1 MNVNNTIRLG
11 NEYSLTGLSTVNY
24 KIYYYD
30 YMTSYQGVRKLLYVG
45 KAYNFKNAS
54 TIDIYVNDIIKN
66 IPRTSGFYDIK
77 VMPYGNDIL
86 PLNLYAKLEVV
97 YGPANTIKTQ
107 MIYLDATKSYYD
119 GQLIDDATPG
129 DVVYLNN
136 RFNTLNKLHNGTQS
150 SPEFRQLAFT
160 VCGTFDD
167 VDKIIGI
174 KYNYTDNTSDTLS
187 LGTFDYANTMIAL
200 FTFTEEY
207 LFDNNPQPTKTIKSL
222 DFVYDVTEIQEAQVV
237 KIFNLTN
244 EPCEH
249 DVLSFE
255 NRNGSISYLQL
266 KGNTI
271 YSESIQ
277 RYMKIDMFDKET
289 VFASL
294 VDESITINT
303 GWLTDAEAKALE
315 DLYVSKKIFLF
326 DATLGKYLAVNLDES
341 EYKLRQFKHERSLKN
356 YTIKLKLQQK
366 EVL

>member
-1 MNVNNTIRLG
+1 MNKNNTIRLG

-24 KIYYYD
+24 KIYYWD
-30 YMTSYQGVRKLLYVG
+30 YKTLNQGERKLLYVG
-45 KAYNFKNAS
+45 KAYNFNNAS

-66 IPRTSGFYDIK
+66 IPRTSGFYNIK
-77 VMPYGNDIL
+77 TMPSGFDIL
-86 PLNLYAKLEVV
+86 PLNMYAKLEVV
-97 YGPANTIKTQ
+97 YGPANTPKTQ
-107 MIYLDATKSYYD
+107 MIYLDATKSYYE

-129 DVVYLNN
+129 DVVYLDNK
-136 RFNTLNKLHNGTQS
+136 FNTLNKLHNDT
-150 SPEFRQLAFT
+150 FKQLAFT

-167 VDKIIGI
+167 VDKVIGI
-174 KYNYTDNTSDTLS
+174 KYNYIDGTSHILT

-200 FTFTEEY
+200 FTFSEEF
-207 LFDNNPQPTKTIKSL
+207 LFDNDLKPPVVPFRKTVKSL
-222 DFVYDVTEIQEAQVV
+222 DFVYDVTRIQETQIVNV
-237 KIFNLTN
+237 FNFTN
-244 EPCEH
+244 EDCEH

-271 YSESIQ
+271 YSEAIKH
-277 RYMKIDMFDKET
+277 YMKIDMFDKET

-303 GWLTDAEAKALE
+303 GWLTDAEVKALE
-315 DLYVSKKIFLF
+315 DLYVSKKIFLY
-326 DATLGKYLAVNLDES
+326 DATLGLYLAVNLDEGN
-341 EYKLRQFKHERSLKN
+341 YKQRKFKHERSLKN

>member
-1 MNVNNTIRLG
+1 MNKNNKIPLG
-11 NEYSLTGLSTVNY
+11 NAYPLTGLSTVNY

-30 YMTSYQGVRKLLYVG
+30 YSTSVQGERKLLYVG
-45 KAYNFKNAS
+45 KAYNFNNAS

-66 IPRTSGFYDIK
+66 IPRTSGFYNIK
-77 VMPYGNDIL
+77 VMPGEFDIL

-97 YGPANTIKTQ
+97 YGPANTTFTQ
-107 MIYLDATKSYYD
+107 TIYLDNTKSYYD
-119 GQLIDDATPG
+119 EQLLDAGTPG
-129 DVVYLNN
+129 EVAYLDNK
-136 RFNTLNKLHNGTQS
+136 FNTINKLHNGT
-150 SPEFRQLAFT
+150 FRQLAFT
-160 VCGTFDD
+160 IWGAFDD
-167 VDKIIGI
+167 VDKVIGI
-174 KYNYTDNTSDTLS
+174 KYNYTDNTSATLS
-187 LGTFDYANTMIAL
+187 LGLFDYANTMAVL
-200 FTFTEEY
+200 FTFTENY
-207 LFDNNPQPTKTIKSL
+207 LFDNNPQPSKTIKSL
-222 DFVYDVTEIQEAQVV
+222 DFVYDVTEIQEAHVV
-237 KIFNLTN
+237 NIFKFTN

-249 DVLSFE
+249 NVLSFE

-341 EYKLRQFKHERSLKN
+341 EYRQRQFKHERSLKN

>member
-1 MNVNNTIRLG
+1 MNKNNTIRLG
-11 NEYSLTGLSTVNY
+11 NEYSLTGLSSVNY
-24 KIYYYD
+24 TIYYYD
-30 YMTSYQGVRKLLYVG
+30 YETSYQGKKTLLYVG
-45 KAYNFKNAS
+45 KAYNFNNKS

-66 IPRTSGFYDIK
+66 IPRTSGFYNIK
-77 VMPYGNDIL
+77 VMPSGFDIL

-97 YGPANTIKTQ
+97 YGPVNTTFTQ
-107 MIYLDATKSYYD
+107 MIYLDNTKSYYD
-119 GQLIDDATPG
+119 EQLLDAGTPG
-129 DVVYLNN
+129 EVVYLDNK
-136 RFNTLNKLHNGTQS
+136 FNTINKLHNGT
-150 SPEFRQLAFT
+150 FRQLAFT
-160 VCGTFDD
+160 IWGAFDD
-167 VDKIIGI
+167 VDKVIGI
-174 KYNYTDNTSDTLS
+174 KYNYTDNTSATLS
-187 LGTFDYANTMIAL
+187 LGLSDWANTMVVL
-200 FTFTEEY
+200 FTFTENY
-207 LFDNNPQPTKTIKSL
+207 LFDNNPQPTKTVKSL
-222 DFVYDVTEIQEAQVV
+222 DFVYDVTGIEEVQVFN
-237 KIFNLTN
+237 IFNLTN
-244 EPCEH
+244 EDCAH
-249 DVLSFE
+249 NVLSFE

-326 DATLGKYLAVNLDES
+326 DATLGKYLAVNLDEGD
-341 EYKLRQFKHERSLKN
+341 YTKRTFKNERNLKN

>member
-1 MNVNNTIRLG
+1 MNKNNKITLG
-11 NEYSLTGLSTVNY
+11 NAYPLTGLSTVNY

-30 YMTSYQGVRKLLYVG
+30 YETSVQGEKTLLYVG
-45 KAYNFKNAS
+45 KAYNFNNKS

-77 VMPYGNDIL
+77 VMPSEFDIL

-97 YGPANTIKTQ
+97 YGPANTTFAQ
-107 MIYLDATKSYYD
+107 MIYLDNTKSYYD
-119 GQLIDDATPG
+119 EQLLDAGTPG
-129 DVVYLNN
+129 EVVYLDNK
-136 RFNTLNKLHNGTQS
+136 FNTINKLHNGT
-150 SPEFRQLAFT
+150 FRQLAFT
-160 VCGTFDD
+160 IWGAFDD
-167 VDKIIGI
+167 VDKVIGI
-174 KYNYTDNTSDTLS
+174 KYNYTDNTSATLS
-187 LGTFDYANTMIAL
+187 LGMFEYANTMVVL
-200 FTFTEEY
+200 FTFTENY

-222 DFVYDVTEIQEAQVV
+222 NFVYDVTGIEEVQVFN
-237 KIFNLTN
+237 IFNLTN
-244 EPCEH
+244 ESCEH

-277 RYMKIDMFDKET
+277 HYMKIDMFDRET

-326 DATLGKYLAVNLDES
+326 DATLGKYLAVNIDEGD
-341 EYKLRQFKHERSLKN
+341 YTKRTFKNERSLKN

>member
-1 MNVNNTIRLG
+1 MNKNNTITLG
-11 NEYSLTGLSTVNY
+11 SALNPLTGLSTVDY
-24 KIYYYD
+24 KIYYYN
-30 YMTSYQGVRKLLYVG
+30 YSTSVQGERILLYVG
-45 KAYNFKNAS
+45 KAYNFKNTS

-66 IPRTSGFYDIK
+66 IPRTSGFYNIK
-77 VMPYGNDIL
+77 VMPNGNDIL

-97 YGPANTIKTQ
+97 YGPANTPFTQ
-107 MIYLDATKSYYD
+107 MIYLDNTKSYYD
-119 GQLIDDATPG
+119 EQLLDAGTPG
-129 DVVYLNN
+129 QVVYLDNK
-136 RFNTLNKLHNGTQS
+136 FNTINKLHNGT
-150 SPEFRQLAFT
+150 FRQLAFT
-160 VCGTFDD
+160 IWGAFDD
-167 VDKIIGI
+167 VDKVIGI

-187 LGTFDYANTMIAL
+187 LAMFEHANTMVTL
-200 FTFTEEY
+200 FTFTENY
-207 LFDNNPQPTKTIKSL
+207 LFDNNPQPTKTVKSL
-222 DFVYDVTEIQEAQVV
+222 DFVYDVTGIQETQVV
-237 KIFNLTN
+237 NIFNFTN
-244 EPCEH
+244 EDCEH

-303 GWLTDAEAKALE
+303 GWLTDAEVKALE

-326 DATLGKYLAVNLDES
+326 DTTLGKYLAVNLDES